1 MAQLVRRTSVDRHP
15 AARPN
20 PDRGWFK
27 SSRSSDN
34 AACVEVRFVGGT
46 VDVRDTKDRTGPVL
60 AFDGHSWVSF
70 VAGLKADSTS

>member
-1 MAQLVRRTSVDRHP
+1 VV
-15 AARPN
+15 AALAT

-34 AACVEVRFVGGT
+34 GACVEVRFVDGA

-60 AFDGHSWVSF
+60 AFDGRSWTSF
-70 VAGLKADSTS
+70 LTGLEADTTS